1 MKDDPKQMGVAA
13 KRESERTRRDSITV
27 SVDAEA
33 HLQSL
38 ELDATL
44 MPGARNAIRD
54 ALGVRAED
62 RVLLV
67 IGKSHEAVGAA
78 LLAAAREL
86 QVTTRTYLVD
96 LVDSRSEPFMK
107 RLEMRMDEADATILV
122 GDPAEMAQDFR
133 RRVCVRPGRRRH
145 AHMIGITEE
154 MMRQSMRVDY
164 AEVHSLGERL
174 RDSLGRARKLTVV
187 SGPASRLAVELDPQA
202 RWHNGSGWLRK
213 PGFTNLPG
221 GEVVTCPASAT
232 GRFHADGGVWL
243 PDGTQVRG
251 LTFEFREGRVVRVI
265 GRGSERVE
273 EVINGDDNGRRVG
286 QVAFGTNIGVLT
298 PIGAMLQDLKMP
310 GLHLVLGYS
319 CPEQT
324 GATWTSN
331 VIVAVLCRRPDVAV
345 DGEPIMVR
353 GRYAQHLL

>member
-1 MKDDPKQMGVAA
+1 MSAA
-13 KRESERTRRDSITV
+13 KAERESERTRRDSITV

-33 HLQSL
+33 HLRSL
-38 ELDATL
+38 PLDDSL
-44 MPGARNAIRD
+44 MPGARNAVRD
-54 ALGVRAED
+54 ALGLRGEE
-62 RVLLV
+62 RLLLV
-67 IGKSHEAVGAA
+67 VGKTHERIGAA
-78 LLAAAREL
+78 LLEAASEL
-86 QVTTRTYLVD
+86 KVTTRTYLVD
-96 LVDSRSEPFMK
+96 SINSRSEPFMK
-107 RLEMRMDEADATILV
+107 RLELRMDEADASILV
-122 GDPAEMAQDFR
+122 GDPAEMEQSFR
-133 RRVCVRPGRRRH
+133 KRVCVRPGRRRH

-174 RDSLGRARKLTVV
+174 RDSVGHARKITVV
-187 SGPASRLAVELDPQA
+187 SGPASRLAIELDPQA

-221 GEVVTCPASAT
+221 GELVTSPASVS

-243 PDGTQVRG
+243 PDGSQLRG

-265 GRGSERVE
+265 GRSGERVD
-273 EVINGDDNGRRVG
+273 EVLNGDENGRRVG
-286 QVAFGTNIGVLT
+286 QVAFGTNVGVLT

-324 GATWTSN
+324 GATWSSS
-331 VIVAVLCRRPDVAV
+331 VIVAVLCRRPDVTV

-353 GRYAQHLL
+353 GRYAKHLL

>member
-1 MKDDPKQMGVAA
+1 MSAA
-13 KRESERTRRDSITV
+13 ELKRGSDRVRRDSITV

-33 HLQSL
+33 HLRSL
-38 ELDATL
+38 DLDSSL

-54 ALGVRAED
+54 ALGLRAED
-62 RVLLV
+62 RLLLV
-67 IGKSHEAVGAA
+67 VGKSHEMMGAA
-78 LLAAAREL
+78 LLEAAQEL

-96 LVDSRSEPFMK
+96 IVDSRSEPFMK
-107 RLEMRMDEADATILV
+107 RLEMRMDECDASILV
-122 GDPAEMAQDFR
+122 GDPSEMEQPFR
-133 RRVCVRPGRRRH
+133 KRVCVRPGRRRH
-145 AHMIGITEE
+145 AHMIGITAE

-164 AEVHSLGERL
+164 AEVHSLGERV
-174 RDSLGRARKLTVV
+174 REAVSRSRNLTVV
-187 SGPASRLAVELDPQA
+187 SGPASRLTIELDPQA

-221 GEVVTCPASAT
+221 GEVVTCPASVS

-243 PDGTQVRG
+243 PDGTHLRG
-251 LTFEFREGRVVRVI
+251 LTFEFREGHVVGIR
-265 GRGSERVE
+265 GRGSEQLDSVLDADE
-273 EVINGDDNGRRVG
+273 NGRRVG
-286 QVAFGTNIGVLT
+286 QVAFGTNVGVLT

-324 GATWTSN
+324 GAAWSST
-331 VIVAVLCRRPDVAV
+331 VIVAVLCRRPDVSV

-353 GRYAQHLL
+353 GRYAKHLL